1 MLLLSFG
8 CEHDFLNDW
17 IVCIMYEQQKSSGVS
32 IEKYGSFEVH
42 GQFVMRL
49 CGRLTW
55 MFKHALVGRLTVDM
69 AGSAMENNSSKN
81 NSNN

>member
-1 MLLLSFG
+1 MISLMTELF
-8 CEHDFLNDW
+8 
-17 IVCIMYEQQKSSGVS
+17 VSSMSNRNLVS
-32 IEKYGSFEVH
+32 IEKYGSSEVH

-69 AGSAMENNSSKN
+69 AGSAVESNSSKN